1 MRKARTEEGFAFTS
15 PSPHPDAV
23 LTPEQCAAW
32 LQLHRRTLQRAGVPH
47 VVISHKVR
55 RYRVRDVLA
64 WLEQQTRGVV
74 PQDPGPGR

>member
-1 MRKARTEEGFAFTS
+1 MRKAHAEEGFAFAS
-15 PSPHPDAV
+15 LSPHPDGV

-55 RYRVRDVLA
+55 RYRVRDVLR
-64 WLEQQTRGVV
+64 WLEQQTRGVL
-74 PQDPGPGR
+74 PPDHEPGP